1 MMNPVE
7 KNLIGIMG
15 AGSIGCFIGANLL
28 RAAVPAI
35 LIGRESLQT
44 EIAETGLKITDF
56 RGNHF
61 QLNPEEIPFSTNIT
75 KLADCAI
82 VLITLKS
89 GDTGTVAAE
98 LQSILKPK
106 TIVVSFQNGVQNA
119 EILKKHL
126 PACRIL
132 TGMVPYNVVKTAKGT
147 FHNGTSGDL
156 LIAQQAEV
164 SEKVV
169 ELIRQ
174 SGLAIDVHPNMM
186 GILWGKLVFNLNN
199 AINALAGIPL
209 KEELAQKAF
218 RQIVAEAMREALQ
231 VMKKAHIKPQR
242 LGRMIP
248 WLAPFIL
255 SLPDWLFFRVAAGM
269 VKIDPQARSSM
280 WEDLERGRLTE
291 IDYLNGEIVHLG
303 QQLGLPVPINQ
314 GIVKLIK
321 SIEGSTQCSPK
332 LSAEMLKK
340 YLI

>member
-1 MMNPVE
+1 MTSAE
-7 KNLIGIMG
+7 KLDIGIMG

-28 RAAVPAI
+28 RAKIPAL
-35 LIGRESLQT
+35 LIGRENLQT

-61 QLNPEEIPFSTNIT
+61 QLNPEEIPFSTDIT

-82 VLITLKS
+82 VLMTLKS
-89 GDTGTVAAE
+89 GDTEAVAKE

-119 EILKKHL
+119 EILQKHL
-126 PACRIL
+126 PDCQVLA
-132 TGMVPYNVVKTAKGT
+132 GMVPYNVVKTAKGT
-147 FHNGTSGDL
+147 FHNGTSGEL
-156 LIAQQAEV
+156 WIAQQAGV

-169 ELIRQ
+169 ALIRQ
-174 SGLAIDVHPNMM
+174 SGLVIDAHPNMM

-209 KEELAQKAF
+209 KEELAQRAF
-218 RQIVAEAMREALQ
+218 RQIVAGAMREALQ
-231 VMKKAHIKPQR
+231 VMKKAQIKPQR
-242 LGRMIP
+242 LGKMIP

-255 SLPDWLFFRVAAGM
+255 SLPDWLFFRVASSM

-291 IDYLNGEIVHLG
+291 IDYLNGEIVRLG
-303 QQLGLPVPINQ
+303 QQVGLPTPINQ

-321 SIEGSTQCSPK
+321 SIEGSTQGSPK
-332 LSAEMLKK
+332 LSAEILKK
-340 YLI
+340 HLI